1 MVLQMGCENTMI
13 ESSLPDGKSIKEFIE
28 YYHKNDYIYNN
39 VLKRYFGDF
48 YEDAVYYYTKNG
60 IVKRDNILI
69 CPECRH
75 MIMRKSDFNEMSD
88 KYIICWN
95 CGKCMSNIEAV
106 EEIMFVKI

>member
-1 MVLQMGCENTMI
+1 MGCENTMI

-28 YYHKNDYIYNN
+28 YYHKNDYIYPN

-48 YEDAVYYYTKNG
+48 YGDAVYYYINNG
-60 IVKRDNILI
+60 IVKIDTILI

-75 MIMRKSDFNEMSD
+75 MIMRKLGFNEMSD

-95 CGKCMSNIEAV
+95 CGKCMSDIEVV
-106 EEIMFVKI
+106 EEMMFVKI